1 MFPFN
6 NFQNNYPNMNFNP
19 MNYPMINNMPNQM
32 NSNMN
37 IQNQMF
43 NQMYQAQGQINNNSN
58 NNNGNNNNNN
68 NNGNN
73 NNNNI
78 NNDNNNSNNDNDV
91 YDDKVDFKYP
101 IEAGFLKMNDD
112 FLSQITDPKKK
123 LYISNN
129 EEKKEIIIPIYFT
142 KNELYSYLKC
152 FGENIIIFYN
162 NNILKDD
169 STSIEDI
176 PNDSTLL
183 LFSIPHIHTCRESSL
198 YKYILSLYPN
208 DDKCNVICE
217 NKSDNNCPVFFL
229 PLNIPIYQM
238 IILIRKVL
246 NLDDNIIISRNGL
259 NINENNNSKLKEIL
273 AGDLNYTTLKLFD
286 SRLQSCFGSFTGKR
300 ITAIIFLKNKEEF
313 KSIAIYKY
321 DPICKLYNRFNNGE
335 ISKIFFNGLLISKDD
350 HRSLASFGI
359 NNDFFC
365 CIAE

>member
-1 MFPFN
+1 MFPFT

-19 MNYPMINNMPNQM
+19 MNNPMINNMPNQM
-32 NSNMN
+32 NFNMN
-37 IQNQMF
+37 IHNQMF

-58 NNNGNNNNNN
+58 NNNGNNNKNN

-78 NNDNNNSNNDNDV
+78 NNDNNNSNNDNDA

-101 IEAGFLKMNDD
+101 IEIGFLKMNDD
-112 FLSQITDPKKK
+112 FLSHITDPKKK
-123 LYISNN
+123 LYISNT
-129 EEKKEIIIPIYFT
+129 EEKKEILIPIYFT

-162 NNILKDD
+162 NNIMKDD

-176 PNDSTLL
+176 PNDTILL
-183 LFSIPHIHTCRESSL
+183 LFHISNFENFKKSSL

-208 DDKCNVICE
+208 DKKCHVVCE
-217 NKSDNNCPVFFL
+217 KMSGEDPIFFL
-229 PLNIPIYQM
+229 PENISISQM

-246 NLDDNIIISRNGL
+246 KLDDNIKILRNGL

-286 SRLQSCFGSFTGKR
+286 SRLQSCFGSFTGKG

-321 DPICKLYNRFNNGE
+321 DPICKLYNHFNNGE

>member
-19 MNYPMINNMPNQM
+19 MNNPMINNMPNQM
-32 NSNMN
+32 NFNMN

-43 NQMYQAQGQINNNSN
+43 NQMYQAQGQINNNN
-58 NNNGNNNNNN
+58 NSNN

-112 FLSQITDPKKK
+112 FLSHITDPKKK

-152 FGENIIIFYN
+152 FGENNIIFYN

-217 NKSDNNCPVFFL
+217 NQSDNNRPVFLL
-229 PLNIPIYQM
+229 PLNIPISQM
-238 IILIRKVL
+238 IIVIRKVL
-246 NLDDNIIISRNGL
+246 NLDDNVVISRNGEK
-259 NINENNNSKLKEIL
+259 INENNNATLKE
-273 AGDLNYTTLKLFD
+273 
-286 SRLQSCFGSFTGKR
+286 
-300 ITAIIFLKNKEEF
+300 FLGV
-313 KSIAIYKY
+313 IAI
-321 DPICKLYNRFNNGE
+321 
-335 ISKIFFNGLLISKDD
+335 LL
-350 HRSLASFGI
+350 H
-359 NNDFFC
+359 
-365 CIAE
+365 